1 LGLFCGRCGI
11 VDRNGRECVD
21 GGRGG

>member
-1 LGLFCGRCGI
+1 LGLLCGRCGI

>member
-11 VDRNGRECVD
+11 VGRNGRECVD